1 MARYLP
7 HQPTL
12 LTDTERELKEHR
24 EVEGRLADKLK
35 QDPFNQEALFHLM
48 ETRENIRVAEALVAD
63 LRRLDDEMTK
73 NLKTMAPGLF
83 SADTDPIECFEAPSR
98 TSEEA
103 AAYEAHV
110 LREQE
115 IRKQV
120 FILEGLLKE
129 TPDFLLKYPAKGENI
144 PPEDNNTF

>member
-1 MARYLP
+1 M
-7 HQPTL
+7 
-12 LTDTERELKEHR
+12 LK
-24 EVEGRLADKLK
+24 KN
-35 QDPFNQEALFHLM
+35 PFDQEALFQLT
-48 ETRENIRVAEALVAD
+48 EIRENIRVAESLVAD

-98 TSEEA
+98 TPEEA

-144 PPEDNNTF
+144 PPEDMNAY